1 MVALAAC
8 QERLASPADCPNLC
22 PGSFDVRDT
31 TLYPLVDSSATFTGY
46 LRAGQGSSLR
56 VSYQFPVSEDRAFF
70 RFGARPD
77 SFLVGGKGQTYTV
90 DSVALEFSLLF
101 RDSTVHGLKLYLY
114 RLPATVDTSST
125 FAQIDGAFVPSAI
138 LDSFAVD
145 DSVLTKRLITTLKG
159 PALAKVAIPA
169 ADSGVLALGVQLRA
183 STGTGV
189 RIGSASSGTAT
200 PTFRSYISVP
210 DTANDTTLARTL
222 TPSVRFNSFVSQT
235 PQAIDQSVYTLGGVP
250 SSRSVIRFPWPSLL
264 KDSAQL
270 VRVTLEL
277 VPIAPMEGLPSDS
290 AFVMARPVL
299 ADLGGKSSTASDIN
313 FAGIAGFVAG
323 DTTTLSLEMRR
334 AVLNWQGE
342 SPLPPMFMLM
352 MFPEASTF
360 SVARLGSSLS
370 APAFRPRLRV
380 TYTLT
385 FPFGNP

>member
-1 MVALAAC
+1 VVAVAAC

-46 LRAGQGSSLR
+46 LKAGQGSSLR

-77 SFLVGGKGQTYTV
+77 SVLVGGKQQAYTV

-101 RDSTVHGLKLYLY
+101 RDTTVTDLKLFLY
-114 RLPATVDTSST
+114 RLPATVDTTST
-125 FAQIDGAFVPSAI
+125 FAQVDGAFVPSAI
-138 LDSFAVD
+138 LDSFTVGGD
-145 DSVLTKRLITTLKG
+145 TLTKRFSTMIRG
-159 PALAKVAIPA
+159 ADLAKVAIAP
-169 ADSGVLALGVQLRA
+169 ADSGVLALGVQIRSA
-183 STGTGV
+183 TGTGV
-189 RIGSASSGTAT
+189 RIGSAASGTAT
-200 PTFRSYISVP
+200 PTFRTYLTVP

-235 PQAIDQSVYTLGGVP
+235 AQAIDQSVYTLGGVP

-277 VPIAPMEGLPSDS
+277 VPTLPFEGIPGDS

-299 ADLGGKSSTASDIN
+299 ADLGGKSSTASDIQ
-313 FAGIAGFVAG
+313 FAGLGGFVSG
-323 DTTTLSLEMRR
+323 DSGTLSLEMRR
-334 AVLNWQGE
+334 AVLNWQGD

-360 SVARLGSSLS
+360 SVAKLGSSLS
-370 APAFRPRLRV
+370 APEYRPRLRV

-385 FPFGNP
+385 YPFGNP